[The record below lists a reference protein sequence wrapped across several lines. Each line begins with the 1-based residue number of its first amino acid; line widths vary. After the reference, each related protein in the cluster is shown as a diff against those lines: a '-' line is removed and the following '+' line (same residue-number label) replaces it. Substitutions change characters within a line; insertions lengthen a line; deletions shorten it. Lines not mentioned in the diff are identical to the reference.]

1 MAFSDDLARDPK
13 SDKEFW
19 EIIEETFV
27 QVAGVLAG
35 HRVETRE
42 EALAGTLRLRDAATP
57 A

>member
-42 EALAGTLRLRDAATP
+42 EALSGTLRLRDAATP